1 MKKFLSRSENAMEEM
16 IEGTAPSVG
25 KPSFDLADDE
35 IRFFVSV
42 PKGRHSS
49 HAIQTP
55 CDAFLVHK

>member
-35 IRFFVSV
+35 IRF
-42 PKGRHSS
+42 SS
-49 HAIQTP
+49 RCRREDTLLTLSKRPATH
-55 CDAFLVHK
+55 F